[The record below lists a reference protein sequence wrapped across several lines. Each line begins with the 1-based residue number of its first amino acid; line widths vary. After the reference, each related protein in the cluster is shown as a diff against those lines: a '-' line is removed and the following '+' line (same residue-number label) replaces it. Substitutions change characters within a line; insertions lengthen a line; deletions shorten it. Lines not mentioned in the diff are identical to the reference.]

1 MSQEKLI
8 PADQTKCAEL
18 ARFVVSTTF
27 DDLPEAIA
35 QKAVRHILDSIG
47 AGTAGAI
54 APETT
59 ILTQTLHA
67 AGGRQRRR
75 SALGTRRK
83 NDPAQCRPRQRHCLS
98 CF

>member
-18 ARFVVSTTF
+18 ARFVVRTTF

-35 QKAVRHILDSIG
+35 QKAVRHILDSIDD
-47 AGTAGAI
+47 
-54 APETT
+54 P
-59 ILTQTLHA
+59 HA
-67 AGGRQRRR
+67 DASCRWGRQRRR
-75 SALGTRRK
+75 SALGARRK

>member
-18 ARFVVSTTF
+18 ARFVVRTTF

-59 ILTQTLHA
+59 ILTQ
-67 AGGRQRRR
+67 RRR

-83 NDPAQCRPRQRHCLS
+83 NDPAQCRPRQRHRLS